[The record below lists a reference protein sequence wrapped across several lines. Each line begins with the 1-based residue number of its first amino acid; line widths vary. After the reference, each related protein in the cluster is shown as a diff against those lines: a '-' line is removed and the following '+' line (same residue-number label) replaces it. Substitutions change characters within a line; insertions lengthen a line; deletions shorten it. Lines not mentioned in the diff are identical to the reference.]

1 MRVGFNLHPAFR
13 ATGGRCCTYLRIFI
27 TSGSLPLLRRTRNI
41 VGSMYGGSL
50 FAVTDGAHPTM
61 LMSALGSD
69 HIVGTRRRPSATA
82 SRLTPPCTWISACRG
97 NRGNPRILAREHET
111 TRTYT
116 VELQDKDGVVYAVVE
131 RTIYIANKKFYKQKT
146 QGGDMHRIP
155 GGRIAALS
163 RSWPPPWRAPRRPTS
178 KSAACA
184 SRTSLSEGGRALVL
198 NGAGVRT
205 KFVVKVYV
213 AALYATAR
221 TSDAAALVNSAEPR
235 RMRLHMLRDVDSKSL
250 DGALQDGLRD
260 NTPKQELEALKEPAQ
275 RLSALM
281 ASVGSAKEGDVIDLD
296 FDAKGVS
303 VSDNGK
309 ARGRI
314 DDPAFARP
322 CVYGWAK
329 TRRSPP

>member
-1 MRVGFNLHPAFR
+1 
-13 ATGGRCCTYLRIFI
+13 
-27 TSGSLPLLRRTRNI
+27 
-41 VGSMYGGSL
+41 
-50 FAVTDGAHPTM
+50 
-61 LMSALGSD
+61 
-69 HIVGTRRRPSATA
+69 
-82 SRLTPPCTWISACRG
+82 
-97 NRGNPRILAREHET
+97 
-111 TRTYT
+111 
-116 VELQDKDGVVYAVVE
+116 
-131 RTIYIANKKFYKQKT
+131 
-146 QGGDMHRIP
+146 MHRIP

-163 RSWPPPWRAPRRPTS
+163 LILAAALAGAPAL
-178 KSAACA
+178 AADVEVGGL
-184 SRTSLSEGGRALVL
+184 RVPDQLSEGGRALVL

-213 AALYATAR
+213 AALYATAK

-314 DDPAFARP
+314 DDPAFARALLRVWLGENP
-322 CVYGWAK
+322 SQSSLKKALLGN
-329 TRRSPP
+329 

>member
-1 MRVGFNLHPAFR
+1 
-13 ATGGRCCTYLRIFI
+13 
-27 TSGSLPLLRRTRNI
+27 
-41 VGSMYGGSL
+41 
-50 FAVTDGAHPTM
+50 
-61 LMSALGSD
+61 
-69 HIVGTRRRPSATA
+69 
-82 SRLTPPCTWISACRG
+82 
-97 NRGNPRILAREHET
+97 
-111 TRTYT
+111 
-116 VELQDKDGVVYAVVE
+116 
-131 RTIYIANKKFYKQKT
+131 
-146 QGGDMHRIP
+146 MHRIP
-155 GGRIAALS
+155 GGRTAALS
-163 RSWPPPWRAPRRPTS
+163 LILAAALAGAPALVAMS

-184 SRTSLSEGGRALVL
+184 SRTSCPRAACALVL

-213 AALYATAR
+213 AALYATAK
-221 TSDAAALVNSAEPR
+221 TGDAAALVNSAEPR

-314 DDPAFARP
+314 DDPAFARALLRVWLGENP
-322 CVYGWAK
+322 SQSSLKKALLGN
-329 TRRSPP
+329 